1 FSSSKYHR
9 KNQNHISAFRLPA
22 KTKTHRIVTV
32 RGLGTDSDPN
42 TPQED
47 DKEVNSLGVRAAL
60 SMLSFYKSKSLSLFI
75 LLIFEFLVNSI
86 KSLKWVLVKT
96 GEISPLMPRS
106 CRYVPTC
113 SEYSMQAYK
122 KYGVVKGSVLTAWRL
137 CRCNPLGNSVALF
150 SFLKFIFGTLLSVVY
165 VDTNPNKRSLK
176 SLPSFV
182 DLDNLVQATFVL
194 TCEDIKELRDNILSV
209 LDKVNGNEVK
219 KFDKLHL
226 STFVLTGAY
235 VYSCMVKA
243 KGAENNRDV
252 LFGFTADYRKCLDL
266 PIPMNYFGNCV
277 GTRAMVA
284 KTRDFMEET
293 GVLFVAE
300 KLSDM
305 IKELEDGLTLEGFE
319 EKLVKLMP
327 MMKSVAQG
335 AQGLGVIGSNRFDA
349 YKSDFG

>member
-1 FSSSKYHR
+1 MAVSLNCHNKPLSTSLHFQNPNFSSSKYHR

-60 SMLSFYKSKSLSLFI
+60 SMLSFYKR
-75 LLIFEFLVNSI
+75 
-86 KSLKWVLVKT
+86 
-96 GEISPLMPRS
+96 EISPLMPRS

-122 KYGVVKGSVLTAWRL
+122 KYGVVKGTVLTAWRL
-137 CRCNPLGNSVALF
+137 CRCNPL
-150 SFLKFIFGTLLSVVY
+150 
-165 VDTNPNKRSLK
+165 
-176 SLPSFV
+176 
-182 DLDNLVQATFVL
+182 
-194 TCEDIKELRDNILSV
+194 
-209 LDKVNGNEVK
+209 
-219 KFDKLHL
+219 
-226 STFVLTGAY
+226 GAY